1 MSAEVLDLSRPR
13 RIHLVGVGGA
23 GMSAYAVVLAA
34 MGHQVTGSD
43 LKESAST
50 QRLQAAGVQVMI
62 GHDPSNLGEAE
73 LLARSTAVP
82 DQNPEIQAARV
93 KGVPVLDRAEL
104 LAAICRLRR
113 VLAVTGTHGKTT
125 TTSMAALALVEA
137 GLRPSFLIGG
147 DLNEVGT
154 NAVWDEGEWLVVEAD
169 ESDGTFLA
177 LDPAIGVVTSVD
189 LDHLD
194 HYGTEEALHAAFAAF
209 VERAGQ
215 AVLWAEDPG
224 VARLVDQFA
233 ATGEAP
239 PRLLTVGGAGRAAI
253 VVEAVVE
260 PPGPGRL
267 RVAWP
272 DGTTLA
278 TVLAVPGAHNLTN
291 AALAAV
297 AARAAGA
304 EPEAI
309 GRALRRFAGV
319 ARRFEARGTWRGVRL
334 VDDYGHLPAE
344 IEAALATARQ
354 VHPGRLVAVFQPHRY
369 SRTALQAEQLG
380 AALSGADLVVV
391 TDVYAAGER
400 PVPGVNGQLVA
411 DAAAR
416 RGAVVHYVPE
426 RPALAREVAGL
437 LAPGDLCLSLGAGDV
452 TQLADELQA
461 LP

>member
-93 KGVPVLDRAEL
+93 KGIPVLDRAEL

-297 AARAAGA
+297 AARA
-304 EPEAI
+304 
-309 GRALRRFAGV
+309 
-319 ARRFEARGTWRGVRL
+319 
-334 VDDYGHLPAE
+334 
-344 IEAALATARQ
+344 
-354 VHPGRLVAVFQPHRY
+354 
-369 SRTALQAEQLG
+369 
-380 AALSGADLVVV
+380 
-391 TDVYAAGER
+391 
-400 PVPGVNGQLVA
+400 
-411 DAAAR
+411 
-416 RGAVVHYVPE
+416 
-426 RPALAREVAGL
+426 
-437 LAPGDLCLSLGAGDV
+437 
-452 TQLADELQA
+452 
-461 LP
+461 